1 MSDKFIKKA
10 NDSKDFNNGGIV
22 YNATGGGDDFPNGPE
37 NNLSESN
44 QQKKL
49 MNLKKHLHPSPFL
62 PPYYRTWE
70 EYWATEPDLGPS
82 ATVNNHGQVDSGGY
96 GIAYGTGDFN
106 TNNGPCPDGSSRNK
120 ETGCC
125 GAQTK
130 ASLTLENFF
139 RKTWT
144 YDNDRNFAQQ
154 DAQKFLDH
162 MQDETSLAESPP
174 VFPAGY
180 LLWVI
185 HAALTRGRDAKC
197 DCWKPLIGV
206 SDLFGG
212 MIARKAALKM
222 LYLSKGASGFT
233 KYFGRSIR
241 SEMARKGYTIQKGM
255 SDAELRQWA
264 KDCMNS
270 NKKTIKVA
278 VEKIGGGTITFD
290 VNMFDQLNHVF
301 YQLFG
306 VSIIT
311 FMSLSLMVPKRCYGS
326 NAVLNWKTCECECPP
341 DHFECTATKLGGN
354 VDASW
359 LYDLIAPNFAPTA
372 NELKACRHCDCDLK
386 VGDSVTSVIV
396 YGGWNTCMCDS
407 CIDGTTFKAGVGCSC
422 YKEFNRPPL
431 PGGVTPGDYTPGI
444 GKQRGKCVDNQIIAV
459 ETALG
464 KSWDGEK
471 CAYTCPPGSHIAD
484 GDSPIIDPSMT
495 PSCSRLEDNLYSMEF
510 GMSGTAPSKHHYLYR
525 TGCNYVC
532 DERAISENCDP
543 FPNGSAHHFPPTCF
557 SGYVWNGDPL
567 VCACVNTGAC
577 AAKHQTNGGSE
588 GGVSDNPCGGAPDC
602 YNNKTQQEC
611 DAIAAEQGRTFTFH
625 IGETCTGCC
634 NEYFFSGVAAGPST
648 PSGCDTSS
656 AGYGG
661 VFSQQCCWDG
671 GANPDDFTCCGD
683 PQCSSDYQSGCDEC
697 GQPDC

>member
-10 NDSKDFNNGGIV
+10 KDSKDFNNGGIV
-22 YNATGGGDDFPNGPE
+22 YNATGGGDDFPNGPD

-49 MNLKKHLHPSPFL
+49 MNLKEDLHPEPSL
-62 PPYYRTWE
+62 PPHYTTWE
-70 EYWATEPDLGPS
+70 DYWASEPDLGPS
-82 ATVNNHGQVDSGGY
+82 ATVNNHAQVDSGGY
-96 GIAYGTGDFN
+96 GITYGTDDFDK
-106 TNNGPCPDGSSRNK
+106 NNGPCPDGSPRARYYGPPNADK
-120 ETGCC
+120 NGCC

-162 MQDETSLAESPP
+162 MQDDTSLAGAD
-174 VFPAGY
+174 FGAGY
-180 LLWVI
+180 LIWMI
-185 HAALTRGRDAKC
+185 HAALTGGRDAKC

-212 MIARKAALKM
+212 MVARKAALKI
-222 LYLSKGASGFT
+222 LYLAKGALGF
-233 KYFGRSIR
+233 KKLFANSIR
-241 SEMARKGYTIQKGM
+241 SEMYKKGYVLFEGM
-255 SDAELRQWA
+255 SEDDLAKWA
-264 KDCMNS
+264 KDYMGS
-270 NKKTIKVA
+270 DGVGASKRSITVA
-278 VEKIGGGTITFD
+278 MEKIGGGRFGIDPGTVTIE
-290 VNMFDQLNHVF
+290 VNMYHQLDSVF
-301 YQLFG
+301 FKLFG
-306 VSIIT
+306 VTITT
-311 FMSLSLMVPKRCYGS
+311 FMQLSLMVPKRCYGS

-359 LYDLIAPNFAPTA
+359 LYDLIAPNFVPTA

-407 CIDGTTFKAGVGCSC
+407 CIDGTTFKEGAGCSC

-444 GKQRGKCVDNQIIAV
+444 GKQRGKCVDNDIITV

-464 KSWDGEK
+464 KSWDGQK

-484 GDSPIIDPSMT
+484 GRSPDG
-495 PSCSRLEDNLYSMEF
+495 CSRLEDNL
-510 GMSGTAPSKHHYLYR
+510 GTTAPSKHHYLYR

-532 DERAISENCDP
+532 DERAIAENCSN
-543 FPNGSAHHFPPTCF
+543 FANGDASSFPPTCDT
-557 SGYVWNGDPL
+557 GYVWDGQALGCLCREIPPACPSADPTCKRTDIL
-567 VCACVNTGAC
+567 TGQVVNSGSDWIFRGCAGCTGSVPEPA
-577 AAKHQTNGGSE
+577 T
-588 GGVSDNPCGGAPDC
+588 
-602 YNNKTQQEC
+602 
-611 DAIAAEQGRTFTFH
+611 AIANPGSVDGLRAVIAGWAGDVVEREGQENYRICIDQYGLPDIFWDWYAYDCEAE
-625 IGETCTGCC
+625 GC
-634 NEYFFSGVAAGPST
+634 GP
-648 PSGCDTSS
+648 
-656 AGYGG
+656 
-661 VFSQQCCWDG
+661 
-671 GANPDDFTCCGD
+671 
-683 PQCSSDYQSGCDEC
+683 CS
-697 GQPDC
+697 